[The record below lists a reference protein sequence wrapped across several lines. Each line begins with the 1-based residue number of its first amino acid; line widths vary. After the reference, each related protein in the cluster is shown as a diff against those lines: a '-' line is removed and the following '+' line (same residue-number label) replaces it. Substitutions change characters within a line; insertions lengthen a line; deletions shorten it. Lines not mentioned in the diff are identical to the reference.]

1 MSLDPINWFASLLG
15 IEPRQLWH
23 GLGQLAGIWVVG
35 WLLSRLFKL
44 IARRIE
50 AAVDDGNDTVLTARE
65 KRGHTIAQLVRSV
78 GRATV
83 LIGCALLSLNLF
95 VDIRPLLAGVGIL
108 SLAISFGAQ
117 SLVKDFIAGFFVI
130 FENQFVV
137 GDVIEVAGKTG
148 EVERMTLRIV
158 QLRDLHG
165 VLHTVPNGQIGVISN
180 LTRGWGRAVV
190 EIEIAFGTSV
200 DHALDLFREEAAK
213 MATDP
218 VWQSRFNGTPEVV
231 GVERITQTGLTIRT
245 LLRSI
250 PGQQWALAR
259 EFRRRIKNRLDR
271 EGIPMPALAPGTT
284 PTPIPASP
292 TT

>member
-23 GLGQLAGIWVVG
+23 GLAQLVGIWLLG
-35 WLLSRLFKL
+35 WLLLRLFGL

-50 AAVDDGNDTVLTARE
+50 AAVDDGHDKVLTARE

-83 LIGCALLSLNLF
+83 LIGCLLLSLNLF

-137 GDVIEVAGKTG
+137 SDVIEVAGKTG

-158 QLRDLHG
+158 QLRDVHG
-165 VLHTVPNGQIGVISN
+165 VLHTVPNGQIGVVSN
-180 LTRGWGRAVV
+180 LTRGWGQAVV
-190 EIEIAFGTSV
+190 EIEIAFATNV
-200 DHALDLFREEAAK
+200 DRALDLFREEAAK
-213 MATDP
+213 MAADP
-218 VWQSRFNGTPEVV
+218 VWQSRFSGSPEVV
-231 GVERITQTGLTIRT
+231 GLERISQTGLTIRT

-250 PGQQWALAR
+250 PGQQWSLAR
-259 EFRRRIKNRLDR
+259 EFRRRIKDRLDR
-271 EGIPMPALAPGTT
+271 EGISVPSLLPGTL
-284 PTPIPASP
+284 PPPIPGPP
-292 TT
+292 TI

>member
-1 MSLDPINWFASLLG
+1 MSLDPITWLASLLG

-23 GLGQLAGIWVVG
+23 GLAQLAGIWILG
-35 WLLSRLFKL
+35 WLLSRLFGL

-50 AAVDDGNDTVLTARE
+50 AAVDDGNDKILTARE

-83 LIGCALLSLNLF
+83 LLGCSLLSLNLF

-137 GDVIEVAGKTG
+137 GDLIDVAGKTG

-158 QLRDLHG
+158 QLRDVHG

-180 LTRGWGRAVV
+180 LTRGWGQAVV
-190 EIEIAFGTSV
+190 EIELAFATNI
-200 DHALDLFREEAAK
+200 DHALDLFRQVAAK
-213 MATDP
+213 MAADP
-218 VWQSRFNGTPEVV
+218 VWQSRFSGPPEVV
-231 GVERITQTGLTIRT
+231 GLERISQTGLTIRT
-245 LLRSI
+245 LLRSM
-250 PGQQWALAR
+250 PGQQWSLAR
-259 EFRRRIKNRLDR
+259 EFRRRIKDRLDQA
-271 EGIPMPALAPGTT
+271 GISMPSVTPGTL
-284 PTPIPASP
+284 PASIPSPP
-292 TT
+292 TI